1 MINGLILLYCFSTA
15 THHQVSLPH
24 SHEHVFVHVSTFYHS
39 HPDKQCNEG
48 IGETWGFLDILP
60 KDAGMEG
67 SQGSDPTEV
76 NQNEYRA
83 TSYIS
88 SHAVNTVKNTLLLT
102 IREIV
107 DVYKWFPYLY

>member
-60 KDAGMEG
+60 KDPGMES

-83 TSYIS
+83 MSYIS